1 MEGGD
6 NVKIAVVDMARI
18 SLGREVQPEASD
30 FSKVARELFYILDG
44 EMQTSWQLI
53 YSRVPRTYAI
63 FLTKS
68 KIAQVA
74 EELCSAFQ
82 ETGFAYLVNHGIGPD
97 LIEEVYCSLKPKQ
110 SMWLQNLH
118 QAMEKS
124 FEFFSLDEDLK
135 EKLRKGPEYQVGQY
149 CLLFPA

>member
-6 NVKIAVVDMARI
+6 NVKIAVVDVARI
-18 SLGREVQPEASD
+18 SLDREVQPEASD
-30 FSKVARELFYILDG
+30 FSKVARELFYVLDG

-68 KIAQVA
+68 NIAQVA
-74 EELCSAFQ
+74 EELCSAFE

>member
-6 NVKIAVVDMARI
+6 NVKIAVVDVARI
-18 SLGREVQPEASD
+18 SLDREVQPEASD
-30 FSKVARELFYILDG
+30 FSKVARELFYVLDG

-53 YSRVPRTYAI
+53 YSRVLRTYAI

-68 KIAQVA
+68 NIAQVA

-97 LIEEVYCSLKPKQ
+97 LIKEVYCSLKPKQ

>member
-6 NVKIAVVDMARI
+6 NVKIAVVDVARI
-18 SLGREVQPEASD
+18 SLDREVQPEASD
-30 FSKVARELFYILDG
+30 FSKVARELFYVLDG

-68 KIAQVA
+68 NIAQVA

-97 LIEEVYCSLKPKQ
+97 IIKEVYCSLKPKQ
-110 SMWLQNLH
+110 SLWLQNLH

-135 EKLRKGPEYQVGQY
+135 EKLRKGPEYQVRQY

>member
-6 NVKIAVVDMARI
+6 NVKIAVVDVARI
-18 SLGREVQPEASD
+18 SLDREVQPEASD
-30 FSKVARELFYILDG
+30 FSKVARELFYVLDG

-68 KIAQVA
+68 NIAQVA

-97 LIEEVYCSLKPKQ
+97 LIKEVYCSLKPKQ

>member
-1 MEGGD
+1 MEGG
-6 NVKIAVVDMARI
+6 NSVKIAVVDVARI
-18 SLGREVQPEASD
+18 SLAREVQPEASD
-30 FSKVARELFYILDG
+30 FSKVARELFYVLDG

-68 KIAQVA
+68 NIAQVA

-97 LIEEVYCSLKPKQ
+97 LIKEVRSSSKI
-110 SMWLQNLH
+110 
-118 QAMEKS
+118 
-124 FEFFSLDEDLK
+124 
-135 EKLRKGPEYQVGQY
+135 RKYVVVNSILGDGKV
-149 CLLFPA
+149 F

>member
-6 NVKIAVVDMARI
+6 SVKIAVVDVARI
-18 SLGREVQPEASD
+18 SLAREVQPEASD
-30 FSKVARELFYILDG
+30 FSKVAKELFYVRDG

-53 YSRVPRTYAI
+53 YSRVSRTYAI
-63 FLTKS
+63 FLCS
-68 KIAQVA
+68 WGENIIYLIQVA

-97 LIEEVYCSLKPKQ
+97 LIKEVYCSLKPKQ

-124 FEFFSLDEDLK
+124 FEFFSLDDHLK
-135 EKLRKGPEYQVGQY
+135 ERMRKGPEYQV
-149 CLLFPA
+149 AKN